1 MCRELETLRS
11 FAVGLGRC
19 GVQWR
24 GTGVRVQKI
33 TNEEEKKK
41 KRIESVFRN
50 SVNRL

>member
-24 GTGVRVQKI
+24 GTGVRVQK
-33 TNEEEKKK
+33 TPNEEEKKTK
-41 KRIESVFRN
+41 KKTKNRISF
-50 SVNRL
+50 